1 MCSQAPFYFFFLSS
15 ILLGVN
21 LLVMENAKQKLD
33 FFFAFSAMRGEILEF
48 SDICKKYLGKPGE
61 LLAIL
66 FSLAATAGAAI
77 VFWVLMSNFLYNSGK
92 YIHGEILL
100 PLHIHTCAFIYD
112 QHGSI

>member
-1 MCSQAPFYFFFLSS
+1 
-15 ILLGVN
+15 
-21 LLVMENAKQKLD
+21 
-33 FFFAFSAMRGEILEF
+33 MRGEILEF

-92 YIHGEILL
+92 YIHGKILL
-100 PLHIHTCAFIYD
+100 PLHIHTCAFIYG
-112 QHGSI
+112 QQGSIWALQLGHYIQMCHFLLQLSG